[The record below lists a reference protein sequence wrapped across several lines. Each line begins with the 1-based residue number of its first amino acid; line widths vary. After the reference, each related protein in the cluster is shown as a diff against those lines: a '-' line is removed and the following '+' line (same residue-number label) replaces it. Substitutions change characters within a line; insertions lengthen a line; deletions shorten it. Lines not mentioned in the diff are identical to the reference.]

1 MNTLEVI
8 RNWVKKDSDIL
19 DLGCGKGEILKYLSE
34 KLNTSSLGIE
44 IDQSNINNCIQSG
57 LNVVQQ
63 NIDEGLDNFKD
74 KSFDTVIMS
83 QTIQVLKEP
92 EKALLEVTRI
102 GRESIV
108 TIPNFGHWSTRI
120 NLLLS
125 GKMPVTSSLPDKW
138 HNTPNIHLF
147 TISDFELLCEDCG
160 INIIEKRFFSN
171 AGNENFLTAF
181 LPNIFASTAM
191 YKISK

>member
-74 KSFDTVIMS
+74 ESFDTVIMS

-92 EKALLEVTRI
+92 KKALLEVTRI

-138 HNTPNIHLF
+138 HNTPNIHLC

-191 YKISK
+191 YNISK

>member
-74 KSFDTVIMS
+74 ESFDTVIMS

-92 EKALLEVTRI
+92 KKALLEVTRI

-138 HNTPNIHLF
+138 HNTPNIHLC

-171 AGNENFLTAF
+171 VGNENFLTAF

>member
-1 MNTLEVI
+1 M
-8 RNWVKKDSDIL
+8 
-19 DLGCGKGEILKYLSE
+19 
-34 KLNTSSLGIE
+34 GIE

-74 KSFDTVIMS
+74 ESFDTVIMS

-92 EKALLEVTRI
+92 KKALLEVTRI

-138 HNTPNIHLF
+138 HNTPNIHLC

>member
-8 RNWVKKDSDIL
+8 RNWVKKDSNIL

-74 KSFDTVIMS
+74 ESFDTVIMS

-92 EKALLEVTRI
+92 KKALLEVTRI

-138 HNTPNIHLF
+138 HNTPNIHLC

>member
-74 KSFDTVIMS
+74 ESFDTVIMS

-92 EKALLEVTRI
+92 KKALLEVTRI

-125 GKMPVTSSLPDKW
+125 GKMPVTSSLPDEW
-138 HNTPNIHLF
+138 HNTPNIHLC

>member
-74 KSFDTVIMS
+74 ESFDTVIMS

-92 EKALLEVTRI
+92 KKALLEVTRI

-138 HNTPNIHLF
+138 HNTPNIHLC

-160 INIIEKRFFSN
+160 INIIEKRFFNN

-181 LPNIFASTAM
+181 LPNIFASIAM